1 MRYRRFG
8 LAVAVAAAGVT
19 LALAMQGRRDD
30 RPQMTRAERLRRLE
44 QAEFAFDET
53 GSGAVSRIAV
63 ADDRLFAFRIDGRV
77 TRQDVKAMA
86 RLLEAAFDAWED
98 IDILLSM
105 PDYEGIDIDAM
116 LNSDM
121 ARAMVRSNR
130 HVRRYAVVGP
140 PSWDAA
146 MIRIFDPLIPVRARA
161 FALAQ
166 EREAWDWVRAGR
178 QADGATARAAA
189 DTDTTQAAAP

>member
-1 MRYRRFG
+1 MRYRRF
-8 LAVAVAAAGVT
+8 AVAVAAAGVA
-19 LALAMQGRRDD
+19 LALAMQGRRKDH
-30 RPQMTRAERLRRLE
+30 PQMSRAERLRRLE

-63 ADDRLFAFRIDGRV
+63 ADDMLFAFRIDGRV

-86 RLLEAAFDAWED
+86 RLLEAAFDAWEE

-105 PDYEGIDIDAM
+105 PDYEGIDIDAI

-146 MIRIFDPLIPVRARA
+146 MIRLFDPLIPVRARA

-178 QADGATARAAA
+178 QANGSTARTAA
-189 DTDTTQAAAP
+189 DTDATQAAAP